1 MNAKIFRYFLT
12 AMISWTSI
20 GFAMSDSSPAA
31 AVEAMKKLISGNER
45 YMKELLEHPNRSQ
58 VDRERVS
65 GGQTPFAIVL
75 GCSDSRVAPII
86 IFDQGIGDIFEVR
99 VAGNVAG
106 PIEIASVEFA
116 AVTYGS
122 PLIFVLGHQNCGA
135 VNAVLARQT
144 KDIEPIAEPI
154 EAAIKQSP
162 KGFDSSLEEATKANV
177 HAVVKQ
183 IRGNPA
189 IAKLIAEKKL
199 EVVGGYYNLSTGKV
213 ELCCD
218 LP

>member
-1 MNAKIFRYFLT
+1 M
-12 AMISWTSI
+12 
-20 GFAMSDSSPAA
+20 
-31 AVEAMKKLISGNER
+31 
-45 YMKELLEHPNRSQ
+45 RS
-58 VDRERVS
+58 RK
-65 GGQTPFAIVL
+65 
-75 GCSDSRVAPII
+75 
-86 IFDQGIGDIFEVR
+86 
-99 VAGNVAG
+99 
-106 PIEIASVEFA
+106 
-116 AVTYGS
+116 
-122 PLIFVLGHQNCGA
+122 
-135 VNAVLARQT
+135 AVLARQT

-154 EAAIKQSP
+154 ESAIKQSP